1 MIAES
6 LLSRENLPN
15 LEAAQIGSSKYSV
28 PFSTMIRHRGIT
40 NAGQAQLNA
49 APPLT
54 ARIGGDQAPRR
65 LSSKQTLLRPNR
77 DHRKLALSFDS
88 RPFRPATAS
97 LDGSSNDHLS
107 SHQQQLGERLYHK
120 VYQLY
125 PTQAPKITGMLLDL
139 PPTQLLM
146 LLASDETL
154 RQKSSD
160 AIDIIT
166 FRQRLELDNL
176 NASANNQNNNNN
188 GGASVATANL
198 NSMNASPVAPAVL
211 TAEAPAPPS
220 MSADVS
226 SPATPQSKKLNPIV
240 VLEDCALDDNA
251 PLFYTPGKPNIY
263 SPRQGYPSFERV
275 NAFRNVG
282 R

>member
-1 MIAES
+1 
-6 LLSRENLPN
+6 
-15 LEAAQIGSSKYSV
+15 
-28 PFSTMIRHRGIT
+28 MIRQRGIT
-40 NAGQAQLNA
+40 SAGQAQLGA

-54 ARIGGDQAPRR
+54 SRIGSDPMPRR
-65 LSSKQTLLRPNR
+65 FSKHTLLRPNR
-77 DHRKLALSFDS
+77 DNRKLALSFDS

-97 LDGSSNDHLS
+97 LDGNSNDHLS

-176 NASANNQNNNNN
+176 NANANNQNNNNN
-188 GGASVATANL
+188 GGASVASANL
-198 NSMNASPVAPAVL
+198 SSMNASPVAPAVL
-211 TAEAPAPPS
+211 TATIEAPAPPS
-220 MSADVS
+220 MSLGVDNAS
-226 SPATPQSKKLNPIV
+226 SPATPQTKKMNPIV

-263 SPRQGYPSFERV
+263 SPRQGYPSFERI